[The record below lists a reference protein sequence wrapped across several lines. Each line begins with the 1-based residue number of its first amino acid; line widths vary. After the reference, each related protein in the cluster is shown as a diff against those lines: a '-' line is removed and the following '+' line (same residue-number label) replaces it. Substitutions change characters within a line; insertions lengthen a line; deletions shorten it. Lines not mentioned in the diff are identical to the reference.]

1 MGLGD
6 KISHKAEELAGKA
19 KAGAV
24 DATDNPDL
32 ETEGRAQE
40 AGAETKQAGD
50 NVADALRD
58 ASAAMKGDSP
68 MKGEDDER
76 HMKF

>member
-19 KAGAV
+19 KAGAG

-32 ETEGRAQE
+32 EAEGRVQE

-58 ASAAMKGDSP
+58 ASAATKGDSMKGD
-68 MKGEDDER
+68 DDER

>member
-6 KISHKAEELAGKA
+6 KISHKVEELKGKA
-19 KAGAV
+19 KAGAG

-32 ETEGRAQE
+32 EAEGRADE
-40 AGAETKQAGD
+40 AKADVKQTGD
-50 NVADALRD
+50 SVADALRD

-68 MKGEDDER
+68 MKGDDDER